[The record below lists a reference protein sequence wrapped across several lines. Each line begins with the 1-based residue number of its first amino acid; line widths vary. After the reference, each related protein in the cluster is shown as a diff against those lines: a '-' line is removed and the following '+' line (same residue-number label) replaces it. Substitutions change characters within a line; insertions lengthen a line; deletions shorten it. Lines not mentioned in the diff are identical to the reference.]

1 MRQAANG
8 TQASCLRRAVTKRTQ
23 RKLEARVPLMPQK
36 MIPESN
42 KMTDPRKKL
51 YEIIFKADTPAG
63 KLFDVAL
70 IVCILVSVG
79 VVMLDSVSSISQQY
93 HGLFVGLEW
102 FFTIL
107 FTIEYVLRLYC
118 VPSKLKYTT
127 SFFGIIDLLSILP
140 TYLGIFARGMSY
152 LKVIRILRVLRVFRI
167 LKLGNHTKQADL
179 LRNAMVASRAK
190 IMVFLCFVLTLV
202 VIIGAL
208 MYSIEGPPREDTG
221 FTSIPK
227 SIYWAIVTLTTVG
240 YGDISPQTGPGQFL
254 AAIVMLLGYSIIA
267 VPTGIVTAQIVQNQ
281 PKKNKLCPACSHT
294 QHDTDALFCK
304 KCGQQLYQ

>member
-1 MRQAANG
+1 
-8 TQASCLRRAVTKRTQ
+8 
-23 RKLEARVPLMPQK
+23 
-36 MIPESN
+36 
-42 KMTDPRKKL
+42 MTDNRKKL

-63 KLFDVAL
+63 KLFDVVL
-70 IVCILVSVG
+70 IICIVASVG
-79 VVMLDSVSSISQQY
+79 VVMLDSVDTISEQY
-93 HGLFVGLEW
+93 HSLFVGLEW
-102 FFTIL
+102 FFTAL
-107 FTIEYVLRLYC
+107 FTVEYILRMYC

-140 TYLGIFARGMSY
+140 TYLSIFTRGMSY

-179 LRNAMVASRAK
+179 LRKALYASRAK
-190 IMVFLCFVLTLV
+190 IIVFLCFVLTLV

-208 MYSIEGPPREDTG
+208 MYSIEGTQDDTG

-267 VPTGIVTAQIVQNQ
+267 VPTGIVTAQIIQTS
-281 PKKNKLCPACSHT
+281 PKTKTQTCPNCNHASHEP
-294 QHDTDALFCK
+294 DANFCK
-304 KCGQQLYQ
+304 KCGAKLLK

>member
-1 MRQAANG
+1 MEQNKS
-8 TQASCLRRAVTKRTQ
+8 TF
-23 RKLEARVPLMPQK
+23 RK
-36 MIPESN
+36 
-42 KMTDPRKKL
+42 TL
-51 YEIIFKADTPAG
+51 YEVIFKADTPAG
-63 KLFDVAL
+63 KLFDITL
-70 IVCILVSVG
+70 IVCILASVC
-79 VVMLDSVSSISQQY
+79 VVMLDSVDTISKQY
-93 HGLFVGLEW
+93 HGVFYGLEW
-102 FFTIL
+102 FFTAL
-107 FTIEYVLRLYC
+107 FTIEYILRLYC

-140 TYLGIFARGMSY
+140 TYLGIFIGGMTY

-179 LRNAMVASRAK
+179 LRQALYASREK
-190 IMVFLCFVLTLV
+190 IIVFLCFVLTLV

-208 MYSIEGPPREDTG
+208 MYSIEGGLDDTG

-267 VPTGIVTAQIVQNQ
+267 VPTGIVTAQIIQTP
-281 PKKNKLCPACSHT
+281 PKTATKTCPTCSHAS
-294 QHDTDALFCK
+294 HDPDANFCK
-304 KCGQQLYQ
+304 KCGQQLYQREENK